1 MEREGEDELQVS
13 TPDYPQMLKVLA
25 EQIGGPATV
34 APTPDEFE
42 ALKPHHVTPKQTAAA
57 LDAVIDLT
65 KRGRDREWELRVMT
79 LHGGDADDP
88 VTAEDGVVQINNFR
102 RSVEHMQLVFSV
114 KDVKDYQ
121 FEVVTLDRVHL
132 AWRNQCKAAE
142 ANGEDIPRHPFL
154 PLVRAWLK
162 RPTEVVPFTPRRRG
176 SLPRLANVTDAE
188 AEDAMTLPF
197 PSSDEK
203 QLSLPGIPEAID
215 GYPSWLLNAFEHLV
229 GDIKWRYPPLS
240 LRLFVAV
247 LLRLCNADRDGAWHT
262 MAFPVLQ
269 RNVKHPAGES
279 LESMLYG
286 EKGWTNWHS
295 KEHQD
300 RLLRALHE
308 LKRSAATWLTRP
320 DNDGGFE
327 FFNVSG
333 FHMKK
338 GEPFVEGI
346 VEFSVRIPR
355 SAAHGDRIDWAALQ
369 GYGLKSRPLYCG
381 YLSACAVIGATAHHG
396 HGQTAEIGKPLVGE
410 DGKALYHKGKPK
422 RDNTALVPNE
432 RAERL
437 VRPHTKR
444 DLARFCAMNPNI
456 REDRRRAV
464 AHFEKIDDDGY
475 IDLRREG
482 DMWRI
487 FAPRNTG

>member
-1 MEREGEDELQVS
+1 MS

-57 LDAVIDLT
+57 LDAVRDLT
-65 KRGRDREWELRVMT
+65 ERGRDREWELRVMT

-132 AWRNQCKAAE
+132 VWRNQCKAAE

-162 RPTEVVPFTPRRRG
+162 RPTEVVPFMPRRRA

-188 AEDAMTLPF
+188 AEAAMTIPLPTND
-197 PSSDEK
+197 DEHG
-203 QLSLPGIPEAID
+203 QMTLPGIPEPVE
-215 GYPSWLLNAFEHLV
+215 GYPSWLLNAFAHLV
-229 GDIKWRYPPLS
+229 GDINGRYPSLA

-247 LLRLCNADRDGAWHT
+247 LLRLRHVDRDGKWHT
-262 MAFPVLQ
+262 LSFPVLQ
-269 RNVKHPAGES
+269 RNCERYDLKES

-286 EKGWTNWHS
+286 KQGWKHWYS
-295 KEHQD
+295 EEHQN
-300 RLLRALHE
+300 RLIRALHE
-308 LKRSAATWLTRP
+308 LKRSAAVWLRRQNST
-320 DNDGGFE
+320 FE

-333 FHMKK
+333 FK
-338 GEPFVEGI
+338 GDPKGRFVEGI
-346 VEFSVRIPR
+346 VEFSLRVPR
-355 SAAHGDRIDWAALQ
+355 SAANGDRIDWEALQ
-369 GYGLKSRPLYCG
+369 GYGMTSRPLYCA
-381 YLSACAVIGATAHHG
+381 YLSACALQGMSAHNG
-396 HGQTAEIGKPLVGE
+396 HPQTAEIGKPLVGKN
-410 DGKALYHKGKPK
+410 GKALYHDGKPK
-422 RDNTALVPNE
+422 RDSKALVPNE
-432 RAERL
+432 IGARF
-437 VRPHTKR
+437 VRGYSSR
-444 DLARFCAMNPNI
+444 DLAQFCSMDPEQ
-456 REDRRRAV
+456 RMHRTRAV
-464 AHFEKIDDDGY
+464 GHFQRLDDDGH
-475 IDLRREG
+475 IDFRQDGRNWRVFGRRKDAATVAAAG
-482 DMWRI
+482 WS
-487 FAPRNTG
+487 